1 MPVLD
6 RRLLRAWSRGT
17 SKTLLRRVVNPP
29 REDRRS
35 ASGGRREGILSWNK
49 QGPNSGVV
57 GMRCPELVEGPK
69 RGYGVVL
76 FVAFCIS
83 LVFFSSGVESAKKK
97 GKKDSKNEPI
107 HIVSDRLE
115 VNQGK
120 REIIFLGHV
129 MAKKG
134 DLTVL
139 GDRMTVIYR
148 SSGKK
153 SGTKS
158 GSGNPA
164 SDISSAQQIEKILV
178 EGNVKISKGDIVA
191 IGNKATYYQ
200 SVDKLVLEGNPR
212 VSRGGDFIS
221 GRRVIILLKE
231 NKSIVEGGRNEP
243 VKATIHPKSGKLIS
257 Q

>member
-1 MPVLD
+1 
-6 RRLLRAWSRGT
+6 
-17 SKTLLRRVVNPP
+17 
-29 REDRRS
+29 
-35 ASGGRREGILSWNK
+35 
-49 QGPNSGVV
+49 
-57 GMRCPELVEGPK
+57 
-69 RGYGVVL
+69 
-76 FVAFCIS
+76 
-83 LVFFSSGVESAKKK
+83 
-97 GKKDSKNEPI
+97 
-107 HIVSDRLE
+107 
-115 VNQGK
+115 
-120 REIIFLGHV
+120 

-148 SSGKK
+148 SSGEK

-158 GSGNPA
+158 GSKNPG
-164 SDISSAQQIEKILV
+164 SDLSSAQQIEKILV

-191 IGNKATYYQ
+191 IGNKTTYYQ
-200 SVDKLVLEGNPR
+200 GVDKLVLEGNPR

-243 VKATIHPKSGKLIS
+243 VKATIHPKSGKSIS